1 MQIPW
6 SESLGIA
13 SLVDIDKI
21 LKINAAKSDTALEIG
36 KFYLLIQKSLQIDRL
51 LAFVTNYEHITCP

>member
-1 MQIPW
+1 MQIHHVPW

-13 SLVDIDKI
+13 SSVDTDKI

-36 KFYLLIQKSLQIDRL
+36 KFYLLIQKS
-51 LAFVTNYEHITCP
+51 